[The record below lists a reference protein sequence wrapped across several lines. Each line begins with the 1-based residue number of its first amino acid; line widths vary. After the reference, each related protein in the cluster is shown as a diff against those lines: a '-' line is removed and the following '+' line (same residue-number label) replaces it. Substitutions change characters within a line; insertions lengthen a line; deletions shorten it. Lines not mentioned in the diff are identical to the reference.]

1 MDNLYCEKQEV
12 IHTVLIKSLRPVQND
27 TVELLSLQVCFKS
40 HLLKS
45 GWLYDSAAQFQKCNH
60 NRNIRQNNCSITFWL
75 YCAAALYN
83 MD

>member
-1 MDNLYCEKQEV
+1 MFCGANLISECSFVTSRNTFEQLIALCETHINYLWQEMDNLYCEKQEV

-45 GWLYDSAAQFQKCNH
+45 G
-60 NRNIRQNNCSITFWL
+60 
-75 YCAAALYN
+75 
-83 MD
+83 